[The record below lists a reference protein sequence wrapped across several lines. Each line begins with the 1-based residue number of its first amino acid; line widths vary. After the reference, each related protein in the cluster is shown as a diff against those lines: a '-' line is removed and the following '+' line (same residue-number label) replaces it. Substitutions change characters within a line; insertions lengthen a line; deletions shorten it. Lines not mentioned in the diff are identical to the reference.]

1 MKTLQILAA
10 TAALAAAHALAQAPT
25 DVPKPQCDPKPSYP
39 GLKAMKSDVEV
50 KAFENSMKNYK
61 ECVVKYISDRKTSA
75 KQHLE
80 AENSAAKEYNEVM
93 GKIRTD
99 QEAALK
105 DQEAAKAVEK
115 KNEPTSPS
123 GKAKSY

>member
-1 MKTLQILAA
+1 MKTLPILAA
-10 TAALAAAHALAQAPT
+10 AAALAAGHALAQPT
-25 DVPKPQCDPKPSYP
+25 DVPRPACEPKPSYP

-50 KAFENSMKNYK
+50 KAFEASMKNYK
-61 ECVVKYISDRKTSA
+61 ECVVKYISERKTSVKA
-75 KQHLE
+75 HLE
-80 AENSAAKEYNEVM
+80 AENAAAKDYNETM
-93 GKIRTD
+93 GKIRND

-105 DQEAAKAVEK
+105 EVEAAKATEK

>member
-1 MKTLQILAA
+1 MKTLPILAA
-10 TAALAAAHALAQAPT
+10 AAAFAAGHALAQPT
-25 DVPKPQCDPKPSYP
+25 DVPKPTCEPKPSYP

-50 KAFENSMKNYK
+50 KAFEASMKSYK
-61 ECVVKYISDRKTSA
+61 ECVVKYISDRKTSIKA
-75 KQHLE
+75 HQE
-80 AENSAAKEYNEVM
+80 AENSAAKDYNDTM

-105 DQEAAKAVEK
+105 EVEAAKASEK

-123 GKAKSY
+123 PKSRGY

>member
-1 MKTLQILAA
+1 MKNLQILAA
-10 TAALAAAHALAQAPT
+10 TAAFAATAALAQPT
-25 DVPKPQCDPKPSYP
+25 DVPKAACEPKPSYP

-50 KAFENSMKNYK
+50 KAFENSMKTYK

-75 KQHLE
+75 KQHQE
-80 AENSAAKEYNEVM
+80 AENAAAKEYNDVM
-93 GKIRTD
+93 GKIRAD

-105 DQEAAKAVEK
+105 EQEAAKASEK

>member
-1 MKTLQILAA
+1 MKTIRIVAAAAAFA
-10 TAALAAAHALAQAPT
+10 TAHAVAQPT
-25 DVPKPQCDPKPSYP
+25 DVPKQACDPKPTYP

-50 KAFENSMKNYK
+50 KAFEGSMKNYK
-61 ECVVKYISDRKTSA
+61 ECIVKYISDRKTAA
-75 KQHLE
+75 KAHQE
-80 AENSAAKEYNEVM
+80 AENNAAKEYNDVM

-105 DQEAAKAVEK
+105 EQEAAKATEK

>member
-1 MKTLQILAA
+1 MKNLQFLAATAAFAA
-10 TAALAAAHALAQAPT
+10 TAALAQPT
-25 DVPKPQCDPKPSYP
+25 DVPKAACEPKPSYP

-50 KAFENSMKNYK
+50 KAFEASMKTYK

-80 AENSAAKEYNEVM
+80 AENAAAKEYNDVM
-93 GKIRTD
+93 GKIRSD

-105 DQEAAKAVEK
+105 EQEAAKATEK

>member
-1 MKTLQILAA
+1 MKNLQILAA
-10 TAALAAAHALAQAPT
+10 AAAFAAIHALAQPT
-25 DVPKPQCDPKPSYP
+25 DVPKPSCEPKPSYP

-50 KAFENSMKNYK
+50 KAFEASMKNYK

-75 KQHLE
+75 RQHLD

-93 GKIRTD
+93 GKIRSD

-105 DQEAAKAVEK
+105 EQEAVKSTEK

-123 GKAKSY
+123 GKAKGY

>member
-1 MKTLQILAA
+1 MKNLPILAA
-10 TAALAAAHALAQAPT
+10 AAALAAGNALAQPT
-25 DVPKPQCDPKPSYP
+25 DVPKPTCEPKPAYP

-50 KAFENSMKNYK
+50 KAFEASMKNYK
-61 ECVVKYISDRKTSA
+61 ECVVKYISDRKSSVKA
-75 KQHLE
+75 HQE
-80 AENSAAKEYNEVM
+80 AENNAAKEYNDTM
-93 GKIRTD
+93 GKIRSD

-105 DQEAAKAVEK
+105 EVEAAKATEK

>member
-1 MKTLQILAA
+1 MKNLQILV
-10 TAALAAAHALAQAPT
+10 AAAAFAAAPALAQPT
-25 DVPKPQCDPKPSYP
+25 DVPKPTCEPKPSYP

-50 KAFENSMKNYK
+50 KAFEASMKNYK

-75 KQHLE
+75 KQHLD
-80 AENSAAKEYNEVM
+80 AENAAAKDYNEVM
-93 GKIRTD
+93 GKIRSD
-99 QEAALK
+99 QEAAIK
-105 DQEAAKAVEK
+105 EQEAAKSIEK